1 MNDTEKLS
9 EQLYD
14 KALNE
19 MNAFLDDLKTKPPE
33 EIIENAYKITVRQD
47 LMVILESEDFSPYE
61 IEVLANL
68 DHPLQVLYEQ
78 WVSTEDRHMED
89 LRDSMQSYFDTALQY
104 QANKLYTNPATP
116 RYEGLYH
123 EAKEKGEVH
132 LYRASRNRD
141 WACINAFTEHISD
154 ANENRRMREF
164 VQKWTHEFGHD
175 RCKFLLGYTVQRADW
190 DGRYSAAA
198 KREAATLQNDDRHW
212 FDVHNAI
219 IVALRGLFVGAE
231 QLGKT
236 PLWLNIQP
244 AFLIA
249 HLITSLAGHAEAQ
262 ASVWCVPVP
271 SAVQRHS
278 SPDMGGRWCETPR
291 TGRAGR

>member
-9 EQLYD
+9 QQLYD

-19 MNAFLDDLKTKPPE
+19 MSAFLDDLKTKSPE

-47 LMVILESEDFSPYE
+47 LMMILESEDFSPYE

-68 DHPLQVLYEQ
+68 EHPLQVLYEQ

-89 LRDSMQSYFDTALQY
+89 LRNSMQSYFGTVLQY
-104 QANKLYTNPATP
+104 QANKLYADPSTS
-116 RYEGLYH
+116 RYEGLYR
-123 EAKEKGEVH
+123 EAADKGEVH

-164 VQKWTHEFGHD
+164 VQDWTQEFGHD
-175 RCKFLLGYTVQRADW
+175 RCKFLLGYTVKRADW

-198 KREAATLQNDDRHW
+198 KREAAKFDYRITDQRDPFSEFHTNAHPCLVNYAFELLMEQEHTKQKPAPRH
-212 FDVHNAI
+212 D
-219 IVALRGLFVGAE
+219 
-231 QLGKT
+231 
-236 PLWLNIQP
+236 QP
-244 AFLIA
+244 
-249 HLITSLAGHAEAQ
+249 E
-262 ASVWCVPVP
+262 
-271 SAVQRHS
+271 R
-278 SPDMGGRWCETPR
+278 
-291 TGRAGR
+291 

>member
-1 MNDTEKLS
+1 MTDTEKLS

-47 LMVILESEDFSPYE
+47 LMMILEFEEFTPYE
-61 IEVLANL
+61 IEVLAKL

-78 WVSTEDRHMED
+78 WVAAEDHYMED
-89 LRDSMQSYFDTALQY
+89 LRGSMQSYMNDILKV
-104 QANKLYTNPATP
+104 QANKLYANPAIP
-116 RYEGLYH
+116 RYERLYR
-123 EAKEKGEVH
+123 EAEEKGEVH

-141 WACINAFTEHISD
+141 WACINTFTEHISE

-164 VQKWTHEFGHD
+164 VQNWTREFGHD

-198 KREAATLQNDDRHW
+198 KREAAK
-212 FDVHNAI
+212 FDYRITDPDQRDPFSVFHTNAHPCL
-219 IVALRGLFVGAE
+219 VNYAFELLME
-231 QLGKT
+231 QERAKQK
-236 PLWLNIQP
+236 PAPRRDQP
-244 AFLIA
+244 
-249 HLITSLAGHAEAQ
+249 E
-262 ASVWCVPVP
+262 
-271 SAVQRHS
+271 R
-278 SPDMGGRWCETPR
+278 
-291 TGRAGR
+291 

>member
-1 MNDTEKLS
+1 MNDTEELS
-9 EQLYD
+9 QQLYD

-19 MNAFLDDLKTKPPE
+19 MSAFLDDLKTKPPE

-78 WVSTEDRHMED
+78 WVSTEDNHMED
-89 LRDSMQSYFDTALQY
+89 LRNSMQSYFDTVQQY
-104 QANKLYTNPATP
+104 QANKLYADPATP
-116 RYEGLYH
+116 RYEGLYR

-198 KREAATLQNDDRHW
+198 KREAAKFDYRITDQRDPFSEFHTNAHPCLVNYAFELLMEQEHTKQKPAPRH
-212 FDVHNAI
+212 D
-219 IVALRGLFVGAE
+219 
-231 QLGKT
+231 
-236 PLWLNIQP
+236 QP
-244 AFLIA
+244 
-249 HLITSLAGHAEAQ
+249 E
-262 ASVWCVPVP
+262 
-271 SAVQRHS
+271 R
-278 SPDMGGRWCETPR
+278 
-291 TGRAGR
+291 